1 MLYNDTLRHKF
12 FWLIILKRMIIAKV
26 MQNLQCESII
36 KLHFTKMWCKMAI
49 IPFNILGYLIPSGG
63 TDNLYS
69 QTLKFMDTDNPMLPL
84 RSISVNI
91 YKFQA
96 IVLRS
101 EVSSQFDEL
110 VCWHL

>member
-69 QTLKFMDTDNPMLPL
+69 QTLKFTDKGSLILPL
-84 RSISVNI
+84 RSTSLNI
-91 YKFQA
+91 YNSQA
-96 IVLRS
+96 TVLK
-101 EVSSQFDEL
+101 V
-110 VCWHL
+110 